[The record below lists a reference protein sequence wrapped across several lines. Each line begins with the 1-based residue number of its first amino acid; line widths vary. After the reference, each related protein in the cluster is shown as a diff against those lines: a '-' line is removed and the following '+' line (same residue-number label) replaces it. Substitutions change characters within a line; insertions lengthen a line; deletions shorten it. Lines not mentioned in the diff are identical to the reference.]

1 MKCSTINFTTLQ
13 SLPARFRSLLRSC
26 ARNSSLSTGKKL
38 HAVILTSGLASS
50 SPNTF
55 LLNALHHLYASCGVT
70 SSARHLF
77 YQIPRSHKDV
87 TDWTTMLTS
96 LVQHGTKP
104 SEGFCFFKEMRKEGV
119 VLDDVAMIS
128 VFVLCTRVEDLGMG
142 RQAQGCLVKM
152 GLGLG
157 VKVCNAVMNMYV
169 KCGLVE
175 EVRRVFCE
183 MNERNVV
190 SWSTLLEGV
199 VKWEGVEN
207 GRVVFDE
214 MPERNEVGWT
224 IMIAG
229 YVGNG
234 FSREGF
240 LLLDEMVLRFRLGLN
255 FVTLSSILS
264 ACAQSGDVLM
274 GRWVHVYALKGMGR
288 EMHIMVGTALVDMY
302 AKCGPIDMAF
312 KVFKYLPKRNVVA
325 WNAML
330 GGLAMHGRGKFV
342 LDIFP
347 KMIEEAKPD
356 DLTFMAVLSACSHSG
371 LVDQGY
377 HYFRSLESEYGTT
390 PKIEHYACMV
400 DILGRA
406 GHLEEAVMLIKKM
419 PMCPNEVVLGSL
431 LGSCNAHGKLQL
443 GERILQELIQ
453 MDGHNTEYHVLLSNM
468 YVLEG
473 KQDKAN
479 SLRQILKSK
488 GIRKVPGV
496 SSIYVG
502 GNIHQFSAGDKS
514 HPLTKEIYHALNNM
528 IQRLRLAGYV
538 PNTTNQ
544 VFPGS
549 DGREGSSEEMEE
561 KEQALFLHSEK
572 LAVCFGHISTKPGAP
587 LYIFKN
593 LRICQDCH
601 SAIKIVSKIYNRE
614 IVIRDRNRFHCF
626 KHGSCSCSDY
636 W

>member
-1 MKCSTINFTTLQ
+1 MKCPTTNLTTLQ
-13 SLPARFRSLLRSC
+13 FLPAHFRSLLRSC
-26 ARNSSLSTGKKL
+26 ACNSSLSTGKEL
-38 HAVILTSGLASS
+38 HAIILTSGLVPAC
-50 SPNTF
+50 PNSF
-55 LLNALHHLYASCGVT
+55 LLNALHHMYASCGVT

-87 TDWTTMLTS
+87 IDWTTLLTC

-104 SEGFCFFKEMRKEGV
+104 SEGFCFFKEMRKESV
-119 VLDDVAMIS
+119 VLDDVVMIS
-128 VFVLCTRVEDLGMG
+128 VFVLCARVEDLRMG

-152 GLGLG
+152 GLGG

-169 KCGLVE
+169 KCGLVG
-175 EVRRVFCE
+175 EVRRVFSE

-190 SWSTLLEGV
+190 SWSILLEGV
-199 VKWEGVEN
+199 VKWEGLEN

-214 MPERNEVGWT
+214 MPERNEVGWS

-240 LLLDEMVLRFRLGLN
+240 LLLVEMVLRLRLGLN

-264 ACAQSGDVLM
+264 ACALSGDVMM
-274 GRWVHVYALKGMGR
+274 GRWVHVYAMKEMGR
-288 EMHIMVGTALVDMY
+288 EMHVMVATALVDMY
-302 AKCGPIDMAF
+302 AKCGQIDMALAAF
-312 KVFKYLPKRNVVA
+312 NYLPRRNVVA
-325 WNAML
+325 WNAIL
-330 GGLAMHGRGKFV
+330 GGLAMHGRGEFV

-347 KMIEEAKPD
+347 KMIEEATPD

-377 HYFRSLESEYGTT
+377 HYFHSLESEYGIT
-390 PKIEHYACMV
+390 PKVEHYACMV
-400 DILGRA
+400 DLLGRA
-406 GHLEEAVMLIKKM
+406 GCLEEAELLIKKM
-419 PMCPNEVVLGSL
+419 PMRPNEVVLGSL

-443 GERILQELIQ
+443 GERILQELVQ
-453 MDGHNTEYHVLLSNM
+453 MDQHNTEYHVLLSNM
-468 YVLEG
+468 YSLEG

-479 SLRQILKSK
+479 SLRQVLKSK
-488 GIRKVPGV
+488 GIRKVPGM
-496 SSIYVG
+496 SSIHVG
-502 GNIHQFSAGDKS
+502 GQVHQFSSGGKS
-514 HPLTKEIYHALNNM
+514 HPLTKEIYHALDDM
-528 IQRLRLAGYV
+528 IRRLRLAGYV
-538 PNTTNQ
+538 PNTTTQ
-544 VFPGS
+544 VFSGS
-549 DGREGSSEEMEE
+549 DGREDSTKEMEE

-572 LAVCFGHISTKPGAP
+572 LAFCFGLISTKPGAP

-601 SAIKIVSKIYNRE
+601 SAIKIASKIYNRE
-614 IVIRDRNRFHCF
+614 IIIRDRNRFHCF

>member
-13 SLPARFRSLLRSC
+13 SLPAHFRSLLRSC

-50 SPNTF
+50 SPNSF
-55 LLNALHHLYASCGVT
+55 LLNALHHLYASCGVA

-87 TDWTTMLTS
+87 TDWTTLLS
-96 LVQHGTKP
+96 CLAQHRTKP

-152 GLGLG
+152 GLGFG

-214 MPERNEVGWT
+214 MPERNGVGWT

-234 FSREGF
+234 FSRKGF
-240 LLLDEMVLRFRLGLN
+240 ILLDEMVSRFRLGLN

-288 EMHIMVGTALVDMY
+288 EMHIM
-302 AKCGPIDMAF
+302 
-312 KVFKYLPKRNVVA
+312 
-325 WNAML
+325 
-330 GGLAMHGRGKFV
+330 
-342 LDIFP
+342 
-347 KMIEEAKPD
+347 
-356 DLTFMAVLSACSHSG
+356 
-371 LVDQGY
+371 
-377 HYFRSLESEYGTT
+377 
-390 PKIEHYACMV
+390 IEHYACMV
-400 DILGRA
+400 DLLGRA
-406 GHLEEAVMLIKKM
+406 GHLEEALMLIKKM
-419 PMCPNEVVLGSL
+419 PMYPNEVVLGSL

-443 GERILQELIQ
+443 GERILQELIE
-453 MDGHNTEYHVLLSNM
+453 MDQHNTEYHVLLSNM
-468 YVLEG
+468 YALEG
-473 KQDKAN
+473 KQEKAN
-479 SLRQILKSK
+479 SLRQILKSR

-496 SSIYVG
+496 TSIYVG
-502 GNIHQFSAGDKS
+502 G
-514 HPLTKEIYHALNNM
+514 E
-528 IQRLRLAGYV
+528 V
-538 PNTTNQ
+538 
-544 VFPGS
+544 
-549 DGREGSSEEMEE
+549 EELVE
-561 KEQALFLHSEK
+561 
-572 LAVCFGHISTKPGAP
+572 AVCKADDELKRKRRSFFHNATHLDSLTAFSFTLFSEWGDESQISTIG
-587 LYIFKN
+587 Y
-593 LRICQDCH
+593 
-601 SAIKIVSKIYNRE
+601 
-614 IVIRDRNRFHCF
+614 
-626 KHGSCSCSDY
+626 
-636 W
+636 

>member
-1 MKCSTINFTTLQ
+1 
-13 SLPARFRSLLRSC
+13 
-26 ARNSSLSTGKKL
+26 
-38 HAVILTSGLASS
+38 
-50 SPNTF
+50 
-55 LLNALHHLYASCGVT
+55 
-70 SSARHLF
+70 
-77 YQIPRSHKDV
+77 
-87 TDWTTMLTS
+87 
-96 LVQHGTKP
+96 
-104 SEGFCFFKEMRKEGV
+104 MRKEGI

-152 GLGLG
+152 GLGSG

-183 MNERNVV
+183 MNKRNVV

-207 GRVVFDE
+207 GRMVFDE
-214 MPERNEVGWT
+214 MPERNGVGWT

-234 FSREGF
+234 FSRKGF
-240 LLLDEMVLRFRLGLN
+240 LLLDEMVSRFRLGLN

-264 ACAQSGDVLM
+264 ACAQSGDALM

-288 EMHIMVGTALVDMY
+288 EMHIMVGTALLDMY
-302 AKCGPIDMAF
+302 AKCGLIDMAF

-330 GGLAMHGRGKFV
+330 GGLSMHGRGKFV

-347 KMIEEAKPD
+347 KM
-356 DLTFMAVLSACSHSG
+356 
-371 LVDQGY
+371 
-377 HYFRSLESEYGTT
+377 
-390 PKIEHYACMV
+390 
-400 DILGRA
+400 
-406 GHLEEAVMLIKKM
+406 
-419 PMCPNEVVLGSL
+419 
-431 LGSCNAHGKLQL
+431 L
-443 GERILQELIQ
+443 GERILQELIETDQ
-453 MDGHNTEYHVLLSNM
+453 HNTEYHVLLSNM
-468 YVLEG
+468 YALEG
-473 KQDKAN
+473 KQEKAN
-479 SLRQILKSK
+479 SLRQILKSR

-502 GNIHQFSAGDKS
+502 GDIHQFSAGDKS

-528 IQRLRLAGYV
+528 IQRLRLAGYE
-538 PNTTNQ
+538 PNTTTQ

-549 DGREGSSEEMEE
+549 DGREDSSEEMEE

-572 LAVCFGHISTKPGAP
+572 LAVCFGLLSTKPGVP

-601 SAIKIVSKIYNRE
+601 AAIKIVSKIYNRE

>member
-13 SLPARFRSLLRSC
+13 SLPAHFRSLLRSC

-38 HAVILTSGLASS
+38 HAVILTSGLAST

-87 TDWTTMLTS
+87 TDWTTLLTS

-128 VFVLCTRVEDLGMG
+128 VFVLCTRVEDSGMG
-142 RQAQGCLVKM
+142 RQAHGCLVKM
-152 GLGLG
+152 GLGFG

-175 EVRRVFCE
+175 DVRRIFCE
-183 MNERNVV
+183 MNERNVI

-302 AKCGPIDMAF
+302 AKCGLIDMAF

-330 GGLAMHGRGKFV
+330 GGLAMHGRG
-342 LDIFP
+342 
-347 KMIEEAKPD
+347 
-356 DLTFMAVLSACSHSG
+356 
-371 LVDQGY
+371 
-377 HYFRSLESEYGTT
+377 
-390 PKIEHYACMV
+390 
-400 DILGRA
+400 
-406 GHLEEAVMLIKKM
+406 
-419 PMCPNEVVLGSL
+419 SL

-453 MDGHNTEYHVLLSNM
+453 MDRHNTEYHVLLSNM

-473 KQDKAN
+473 RQDKAN

-528 IQRLRLAGYV
+528 IQRLRLAGY
-538 PNTTNQ
+538 
-544 VFPGS
+544 
-549 DGREGSSEEMEE
+549 
-561 KEQALFLHSEK
+561 
-572 LAVCFGHISTKPGAP
+572 
-587 LYIFKN
+587 
-593 LRICQDCH
+593 
-601 SAIKIVSKIYNRE
+601 
-614 IVIRDRNRFHCF
+614 
-626 KHGSCSCSDY
+626 
-636 W
+636 